1 MYQFTATLSGSYP
14 PVQQQT
20 QKIHGVRREDGW
32 NQNFRGVLDTNI
44 KQEFPDPRQNPLFE
58 NAGYG
63 APSTSN
69 GWPRQ
74 TGITPLQVSP
84 QPLFNRDPHAQ
95 ERQLLVY
102 HDRQPPSEYD
112 SLADKSNPT
121 QNIVHRN
128 VTYPPPFANERPIR
142 HLEYPPTA
150 NQSPSIKY
158 GSFSSSQSEHHR
170 KKAPRDNTRIYNNT
184 YMRYT
189 IKWKLT
195 VNNKAIMPKDTEQ
208 DIVLAPSA
216 YWQKFLK
223 PKLEDTMRKLKRSL
237 ESNFTSVVISVTQRK
252 KANIPKRF
260 NNTSVNWASIE
271 SQFAA
276 WSEFYR
282 AGKQFKLKF
291 SFDFIKR
298 PNAELRRGDKRGIAS
313 TTWQILATKNL
324 QLDAE

>member
-1 MYQFTATLSGSYP
+1 LYTVAVGRTLLAKIECMCQINVLFDRIFSTYTRYTRPTSISWHLGLEWQNSSQSRIHTFQVKMYQFTATLSGSYP

-32 NQNFRGVLDTNI
+32 NQNFQGVLDTNI

-95 ERQLLVY
+95 ERQLLEY

-112 SLADKSNPT
+112 GLADKSIPT

-128 VTYPPPFANERPIR
+128 VTYPPPFVNERPIR

-150 NQSPSIKY
+150 NQSPSITY

-170 KKAPRDNTRIYNNT
+170 KKAPR
-184 YMRYT
+184 
-189 IKWKLT
+189 
-195 VNNKAIMPKDTEQ
+195 VSQ
-208 DIVLAPSA
+208 
-216 YWQKFLK
+216 
-223 PKLEDTMRKLKRSL
+223 
-237 ESNFTSVVISVTQRK
+237 
-252 KANIPKRF
+252 
-260 NNTSVNWASIE
+260 ASIHYMLPWM
-271 SQFAA
+271 SLLLTLIHIRPAHNVA
-276 WSEFYR
+276 R
-282 AGKQFKLKF
+282 R
-291 SFDFIKR
+291 KR
-298 PNAELRRGDKRGIAS
+298 DARM
-313 TTWQILATKNL
+313 KNHVRHV
-324 QLDAE
+324 